1 MPEAPGQPSR
11 RIALLLEYEGTR
23 YAGSQLQANAP
34 TVQGELEA
42 AVRKVTGEEARSAF
56 AGRTDAGVHALGQVA
71 AFSTASALPADTIR
85 NALNA
90 WLPEDIA
97 VRAAAD
103 VDAAF
108 DPRRHALRRG
118 YRYTVLNRR
127 ARPVL
132 DRRFVWHVPQPLDV
146 DAMDRAARSLE
157 GERDFAAFAAA
168 PEHARSSTVRR
179 LECFR
184 VRREGERVLCDAV
197 ANAFLPHQV
206 RRMVGALVEVGLG
219 RMTPERYASL
229 LDTAPSS
236 AGPAAPA
243 RGLTLLW
250 VEYARPLFA
259 DAGPERAGGG
269 PGPA

>member
-157 GERDFAAFAAA
+157 GERDFAAFA
-168 PEHARSSTVRR
+168 
-179 LECFR
+179 
-184 VRREGERVLCDAV
+184 
-197 ANAFLPHQV
+197 
-206 RRMVGALVEVGLG
+206 
-219 RMTPERYASL
+219 
-229 LDTAPSS
+229 
-236 AGPAAPA
+236 
-243 RGLTLLW
+243 
-250 VEYARPLFA
+250 
-259 DAGPERAGGG
+259 
-269 PGPA
+269 